1 MRLKYLAVALVALL
15 FASATSTVASV
26 GEIRLYVDGLA
37 CPFCTFG
44 IEKSLKKVPGVVS
57 VETTNVWAEVH
68 GLVVL
73 FRTGRFGQ
81 DADSFQETYCTS
93 VNRILKGLMAN
104 G

>member
-57 VETTNVWAEVH
+57 VEMPPCQSIQQASV
-68 GLVVL
+68 GVL
-73 FRTGRFGQ
+73 FQVCLHRSGGPSPAHRQ
-81 DADSFQETYCTS
+81 
-93 VNRILKGLMAN
+93 
-104 G
+104 